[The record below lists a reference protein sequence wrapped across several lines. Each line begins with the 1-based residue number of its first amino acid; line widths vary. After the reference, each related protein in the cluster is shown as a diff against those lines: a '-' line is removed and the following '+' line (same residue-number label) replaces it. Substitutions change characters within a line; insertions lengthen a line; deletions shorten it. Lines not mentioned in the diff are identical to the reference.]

1 MNTQAQAAH
10 MGLEPVW
17 SLMHPVVMNVL
28 RDYASLTLAVTN
40 VVMLCPVS
48 VYMYGCT
55 WQEYSSDT

>member
-10 MGLEPVW
+10 MGLEHVW
-17 SLMHPVVMNVL
+17 SLMHPVIMNMP
-28 RDYASLTLAVTN
+28 RDYASVTLAVTN
-40 VVMLCPVS
+40 VVMLCVS